1 MSQFV
6 KAASGPLVAAA
17 LLASP
22 ALAQDQEA
30 LVRQS
35 SIIFV
40 GRVMEVGGTAT
51 AAIPPEP
58 DMVVVRVERVL
69 DKPPAVSIAAEQSV
83 MVKLRQAGR
92 LNAGD
97 RAVFYTNG
105 RIFADTLAV
114 EEVGHEPL
122 EAQAAISAAGAGP
135 PNQPSPEA
143 IERLR
148 GNVNDQ
154 ALQSRIQSAAAVVA
168 GRVREIREPTGTAAQ
183 AGPGG
188 GLPISEHNPQIAE
201 AVIEVTEGIK
211 GAQTGSQVVARFP
224 TSEDVMWFNY
234 PKFRVGETG
243 VFILQ
248 PDTLGGGGPASLG
261 AAQVPAFNAPQAGDV
276 LPPGSEDQV
285 RSLAPAR

>member
-17 LLASP
+17 LLATP

-40 GRVMEVGGTAT
+40 GRVMEVGGTAM

-69 DKPPAVSIAAEQSV
+69 DKLPVVSIAAEQLV

-122 EAQAAISAAGAGP
+122 EA
-135 PNQPSPEA
+135 
-143 IERLR
+143 
-148 GNVNDQ
+148 
-154 ALQSRIQSAAAVVA
+154 
-168 GRVREIREPTGTAAQ
+168 
-183 AGPGG
+183 
-188 GLPISEHNPQIAE
+188 
-201 AVIEVTEGIK
+201 
-211 GAQTGSQVVARFP
+211 
-224 TSEDVMWFNY
+224 
-234 PKFRVGETG
+234 
-243 VFILQ
+243 
-248 PDTLGGGGPASLG
+248 
-261 AAQVPAFNAPQAGDV
+261 
-276 LPPGSEDQV
+276 
-285 RSLAPAR
+285 